1 MKIVNCPACNKTII
15 AENHSNINI
24 LQCPYCKFVDYAY
37 LFSSYHLHRTS
48 TRKLPITDILAII
61 SSSIKEINDKE
72 CDPTSLI
79 YGLHNRCNCLT
90 PMVICQIINMLLS
103 QTDSSMQ
110 IWNNETLFVNFLH
123 DQVSL
128 SDICSLNKE
137 VEEKIITYIEKQNE
151 FYDNVKSLENDKA
164 DLERRY
170 LLLKYENQQ
179 LQDIL
184 TKKQEDYDRLKGR
197 LNSLLKNDH

>member
-1 MKIVNCPACNKTII
+1 
-15 AENHSNINI
+15 
-24 LQCPYCKFVDYAY
+24 
-37 LFSSYHLHRTS
+37 
-48 TRKLPITDILAII
+48 
-61 SSSIKEINDKE
+61 
-72 CDPTSLI
+72 
-79 YGLHNRCNCLT
+79 
-90 PMVICQIINMLLS
+90 MLLS